1 MALAYGKQV
10 LHTHFPLRQ
19 TRSASP
25 ARKLFRDEITT
36 LLTLGREH
44 SLLKSVDA
52 VCSSA
57 HPATFRLDCSE
68 KGLQNYRP
76 HRSTRTVLN
85 EQLSEASP
93 SPFLPTNLSF
103 LPYRFKPFS
112 SEKMRTDNE
121 NLVVQILATVGRK
134 TGTKM
139 TFATTDIIK
148 TELLE
153 DGMHTAEIIV
163 GMTVDEM
170 DMHNLWEL
178 FSVDN
183 HKLDLLFFCKDSK

>member
-1 MALAYGKQV
+1 
-10 LHTHFPLRQ
+10 
-19 TRSASP
+19 
-25 ARKLFRDEITT
+25 
-36 LLTLGREH
+36 
-44 SLLKSVDA
+44 
-52 VCSSA
+52 
-57 HPATFRLDCSE
+57 
-68 KGLQNYRP
+68 
-76 HRSTRTVLN
+76 
-85 EQLSEASP
+85 
-93 SPFLPTNLSF
+93 
-103 LPYRFKPFS
+103 
-112 SEKMRTDNE
+112 MRTDNE
-121 NLVVQILATVGRK
+121 NLVVQILTTVGRK

-153 DGMHTAEIIV
+153 DGMYAAEIIV